1 MIHNNNL
8 DQIEIYHLYYMEQD
22 MINKEQQQLSEG
34 EIYEYEY

>member
-22 MINKEQQQLSEG
+22 MINKEKEG
-34 EIYEYEY
+34 EIYDYEIE